1 MPPGVLR
8 LLLQGES
15 FAAIL
20 AHTRTHAHRHTHTP
34 NTPAFKGSSCSK
46 RIHSQLPTFPNFPT
60 DHYLITLHP
69 STGVNIGSLF
79 IHHCIIVCYLALLL
93 GCHCYCYCHPAC
105 ASACSSFPSRQ
116 THQFNSFNQSI
127 TQSLNHSPNQS
138 IPSINSRD
146 VIVETTHFK
155 LRATPPASRPQ
166 VSTLPT

>member
-1 MPPGVLR
+1 MTPVRVVSLSNHRCMPPGVLR
-8 LLLQGES
+8 LLLQSES

-34 NTPAFKGSSCSK
+34 TNTPAFKGSSCSK

-93 GCHCYCYCHPAC
+93 AATATAIAVLLVLQLVHHFPPVN
-105 ASACSSFPSRQ
+105 SSI
-116 THQFNSFNQSI
+116 QFIQSINYSI
-127 TQSLNHSPNQS
+127 TQSLAQS
-138 IPSINSRD
+138 INPFNQFAGRD
-146 VIVETTHFK
+146 C
-155 LRATPPASRPQ
+155 
-166 VSTLPT
+166 